1 MRSFVRLEKDDMY
14 TASINFLPIWK
25 QNFCWFF
32 SKVLTTKYFIF
43 HRFKIDP
50 QKGFFYTPHPWGKS
64 TKVFFQKW
72 QKTAYQTSSNR
83 SILMV
88 FDRFNDVW
96 YAVFCQFWNKTFV
109 NFSQGYWQ
117 QNISFYIDLKSTSK
131 KLFFIRHTLEENQQ
145 KFSSK
150 SVQKTTN
157 QIAFFFCQVRYF
169 SKSVQWTQFSLYC
182 VPPLRCLFG

>member
-1 MRSFVRLEKDDMY
+1 MLPIPLRKINKSFVSKLAKNGIPNIIK
-14 TASINFLPIWK
+14 SINFLPIWK

-32 SKVLTTKYFIF
+32 SRVLTTKYFIL

-109 NFSQGYWQ
+109 NFLKG
-117 QNISFYIDLKSTSK
+117 IDNKIFHFT
-131 KLFFIRHTLEENQQ
+131 
-145 KFSSK
+145 
-150 SVQKTTN
+150 
-157 QIAFFFCQVRYF
+157 
-169 SKSVQWTQFSLYC
+169 
-182 VPPLRCLFG
+182 